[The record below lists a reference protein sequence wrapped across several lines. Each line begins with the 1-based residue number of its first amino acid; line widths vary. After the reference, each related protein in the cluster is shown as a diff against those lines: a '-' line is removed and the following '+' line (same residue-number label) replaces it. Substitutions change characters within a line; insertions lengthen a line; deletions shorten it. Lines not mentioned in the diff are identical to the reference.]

1 MLLSALCAINSG
13 RVVLASASPRRQELL
28 QRVGVRFDVV
38 VSEFAEDLDKKQF
51 LGDPAQYPLCTARAK
66 ALDVLSKLKVAAASA
81 SPSPSDIAAL
91 PLPHVII
98 SADTIVLPLG
108 GTAAEIMEKASTP
121 EDCAAMLRLLQ
132 GRQHTVITGV
142 VILFPLQPALL
153 SGAAGGVLPVR
164 AVEFVASTSVFFAP
178 LDDAAIA
185 LYAQQHPEAWRGKA
199 GAYGIQDLAATF
211 IPRIDGDYYNVMG
224 FPVCSVCKALRA
236 AVDDKTI
243 GGL

>member
-1 MLLSALCAINSG
+1 MLLSALGAINSG

-38 VSEFAEDLDKKQF
+38 VSDFAEDLGKKQF
-51 LGDPAQYPLCTARAK
+51 LGDPARYPLCTARAK
-66 ALDVLSKLKVAAASA
+66 ALDVLSKLKSATAASPA
-81 SPSPSDIAAL
+81 SDVGAL

-98 SADTIVLPLG
+98 SADTIVLPFG
-108 GTAAEIMEKASTP
+108 GTAPEIMKKASTP

-142 VILFPLQPALL
+142 VILFPLQPAA
-153 SGAAGGVLPVR
+153 SSAVDGLPVR
-164 AVEFVASTSVFFAP
+164 AVEFVEATSVFFEP
-178 LDDAAIA
+178 LDETAIT
-185 LYAQQHPEAWRGKA
+185 LYSQAHPEAWRGKA

-211 IPRIDGDYYNVMG
+211 IPRIEGDYYNVMG
-224 FPVCSVCKALRA
+224 FPLCSVCKALRA